1 MVLPHPLSGIRVL
14 DFTRVLAGPYITM
27 VLADLGAEVI
37 KIENPDGGDDT
48 RQYRPPERGG
58 ESSYFMAVNRGKK
71 SVTVNIATEDGR
83 TLLKELAVASDVL
96 IQNFRPDVMQRYGLD
111 YAAMRAVNPRLI
123 YASIS
128 GYGDDSP
135 YRLVAGYDQIAQGE
149 GGLQWLTGH
158 GDAPPVRAAASVA
171 DTFTGL
177 HTGMAILAALR
188 ARDLTG
194 EGQFIDL
201 ALLDSVIAIT
211 SFMAQMAIFNGEDP
225 PRPGNGSGLL
235 VPVGLFA
242 CADGDMNLLIGND
255 RQFQRFCRDVIGK
268 PEWATDPRY
277 AKISGRQAH
286 AEELVTAVAAIL
298 AEKPRDHWIATCRAA
313 GVPAGSVRSPLE
325 AVRAPEPRARGLL
338 QEVDHPTAGRFETV
352 GSPIKM
358 SGTPPKPAGPAPL
371 LGQHTDEVLGDVL
384 GYDTGKIARLRQG
397 GVIG

>member
-1 MVLPHPLSGIRVL
+1 MTTSPPLAGIRVL

-48 RQYRPPERGG
+48 RQYRPPEAGG
-58 ESSYFMAVNRGKK
+58 ESFYFLAVNRHKK
-71 SVTVNIATEDGR
+71 SVGVNLTTDEGR
-83 TLLKELAVASDVL
+83 EVLKDLARQSDILV
-96 IQNFRPDVMQRYGLD
+96 QNFRPDVMERYGLD

-135 YRLVAGYDQIAQGE
+135 FRLVAGYDQIAQGE

-158 GDAPPVRAAASVA
+158 TDQPPVRAAASVA

-177 HTGMAILAALR
+177 HTGMAILSALH
-188 ARDLTG
+188 ARNATG

-201 ALLDSVIAIT
+201 ALLDSVIAVT
-211 SFMAQMAIFNGEDP
+211 SFMAQAPLLTGENMA
-225 PRPGNGSGLL
+225 RPGNGSVL
-235 VPVGLFA
+235 VVPTGMYA

-255 RQFQRFCRDVIGK
+255 RQFRRFCIDVLK
-268 PEWATDPRY
+268 LPKLATDERFLTIK
-277 AKISGRQAH
+277 ARQQN
-286 AEELVTAVAAIL
+286 VAAINAIIEPIL
-298 AEKPRDHWIATCRAA
+298 ASKPRDVWIAACRAA
-313 GVPAGSVRSPLE
+313 GVPAGGVRSPLE
-325 AVRAPEPRARGLL
+325 AVAAPEPRARGLI
-338 QEVDHPTAGRFETV
+338 QTVEPPTAGTFETV

-358 SGTPPKPAGPAPL
+358 SATPVRQAGPAPL
-371 LGQHTDEVLGDVL
+371 LGQHTDDVLADVL
-384 GYDTGKIARLRQG
+384 GYDPARIATLREG

>member
-1 MVLPHPLSGIRVL
+1 MTLPHALTGIRVL

-27 VLADLGAEVI
+27 VLADMGAEVI

-48 RQYRPPERGG
+48 RLFRPPERGD
-58 ESSYFMAVNRGKK
+58 ESFYFLAVNRGKK
-71 SVTVNIATEDGR
+71 SVTVNITTDEGR
-83 TLLKELAVASDVL
+83 ALLKELAAECDVL
-96 IQNFRPDVMQRYGLD
+96 IQNFRPDVMQRYGMD
-111 YAAMRAVNPRLI
+111 YEAMRAVNPRLI

-158 GDAPPVRAAASVA
+158 GDAPPVRAAASIA

-188 ARDLTG
+188 ARDITG
-194 EGQFIDL
+194 EGQYIDL
-201 ALLDSVIAIT
+201 ALLDSVIAVT
-211 SFMAQMAIFNGEDP
+211 GFMAQMAIFNGEDP
-225 PRPGNGSGLL
+225 ARPGNGSGLL

-268 PEWATDPRY
+268 PEWADDPRY
-277 AKISGRQAH
+277 ANLTGRQAH
-286 AEELVTAVAAIL
+286 AEDLVSAVVEIL
-298 AEKPRDHWIATCRAA
+298 SQKPRDHWIETCRAA

-325 AVRAPEPRARGLL
+325 AIAAPEPRARNLI
-338 QEVDHPTAGRFETV
+338 QEVDHPTAGKFETV

-358 SGTPPKPAGPAPL
+358 SGTPPKPASPAPL
-371 LGQHTDEVLGDVL
+371 LGQHTDDVLADVL
-384 GYDTGKIARLRQG
+384 GYDQARIAALRKG
-397 GVIG
+397 GAIG